1 MSNKNLSRVD
11 MRSAILAL
19 SVVTMLIAVSF
30 GVNNAEAASPVTFA
44 ADKTSVDV
52 MKEELVA
59 VTVTVT
65 NTESGNSAFRNMDVH
80 LNAVWVAGGGWTTE
94 WVDNEDDQNLIDD
107 NTIRIGSEESET
119 VVLLIYCNGDCESGD
134 TGTLSVFG
142 LSDPKWYNGG
152 TNSGTSGCPDTGV
165 GCSDTTPASSSSN
178 NTNSV
183 SISVTARQGE
193 AHTLD
198 CDATHDGNTDV
209 MYQSE
214 SYLWGY
220 DLENTGF
227 NTDTYTFATSVTSNS
242 GGTIDDWTVSA
253 GLSNKELTG
262 TSDTGNSAV
271 HSTEASM
278 TIVPSS
284 TARPGVYT
292 VGLLATSTNSG
303 NEESCTFNVLI
314 PEPDLEVLDTDIK
327 FSHSSAWINSRGDS
341 QRVTITATVRN
352 NGGTVDS
359 EGVQVKNVELI
370 FLVDGSQLGSLITID
385 SLGANGGEASES
397 VKWNPGRAHDGDEV
411 GIPIKVSVDPSAN
424 IQETDNDNNIG
435 SQYFKVVKTKA
446 SNPSF
451 YMSFL
456 SLIGAVGAAVLMSTY
471 YRNKDSEE

>member
-1 MSNKNLSRVD
+1 MSNKSLSRID

-30 GVNNAEAASPVTFA
+30 GVNNAEAASPVTIA

-52 MKEELVA
+52 MKDDYVA

-80 LNAVWVAGGGWTTE
+80 LNAVWLAGGGWTTM
-94 WVDNEDDQNLIDD
+94 WVDNVEDENLIDD
-107 NTIRIGSEESET
+107 DTIRIGAEESET
-119 VVLLIYCNGDCESGD
+119 VVLLIYCDGACSSGD
-134 TGTLSVFG
+134 TGTLSIFG
-142 LSDPKWYNGG
+142 LSDPKWYDGG
-152 TNSGTSGCPDTGV
+152 TDSGTTSGCQPS
-165 GCSDTTPASSSSN
+165 CEDTTPASSSSN

-183 SISVTARQGE
+183 TISVTARQGE

-198 CDATHDGNTDV
+198 CDANHNGDTNV
-209 MYQSE
+209 MFQSE

-227 NTDTYTFATSVTSNS
+227 NTDTYTFTTSITSSS
-242 GGTIDDWTVSA
+242 GASIDDWSVTA

-262 TSDTGNSAV
+262 TSDTSNSAV
-271 HSTEASM
+271 HSAEASM

-284 TARPGVYT
+284 LARPGVYT

-303 NEESCTFNVLI
+303 NEESCTFNVVI
-314 PEPDLEVLDTDIK
+314 PQPDLEVLDTDIS

-341 QRVTITATVRN
+341 QRVTITATIRN
-352 NGGTVDS
+352 NGGTVDT
-359 EGVQVKNVELI
+359 EGVQVKDVEVL
-370 FLVDGSQLGSLITID
+370 FLVDGSQLGSVQTVPVLA
-385 SLGANGGEASES
+385 ANGGEHKLS
-397 VKWNPGRAHDGDEV
+397 VNWNPGRAHDGDEV

-435 SQYFKVVKTKA
+435 SQFFKVVKTKA